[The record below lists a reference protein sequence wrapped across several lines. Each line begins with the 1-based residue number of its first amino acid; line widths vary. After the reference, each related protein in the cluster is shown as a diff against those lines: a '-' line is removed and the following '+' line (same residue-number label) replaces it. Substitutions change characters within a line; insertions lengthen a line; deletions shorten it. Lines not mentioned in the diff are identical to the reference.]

1 MKTENL
7 ETLLIDRA
15 LGELPAETAELLD
28 EYLAHNPTAA
38 QKSAQLEDT
47 LRNAAE
53 SMRVD
58 CPKITRAFPRD
69 LIERANRGLR
79 WRQQTF
85 QLLKLAACL
94 ALGLTLGWF
103 GKTQPDAM
111 TEARVTTSEPTLQE
125 TKSEHRATPSAGFW
139 SVARFEAR
147 TSVTKSENKSSRYR
161 LQLLSPISTSKN

>member
-7 ETLLIDRA
+7 EALLIDRA
-15 LGELPAETAELLD
+15 MGELPAATAELLD
-28 EYLAHNPTAA
+28 EYLAHNPEAA

-47 LRNAAE
+47 MRNAAE

-58 CPKITRAFPRD
+58 SPKVTQAFPRD

-79 WRQQTF
+79 WRRQTA

-103 GKTQPDAM
+103 GKTQPDAVTM
-111 TEARVTTSEPTLQE
+111 AHVTTSESTLQE
-125 TKSEHRATPSAGFW
+125 PTLVKRATPSVGFW

-147 TSVTKSENKSSRYR
+147 TSATKSEDKASRYK
-161 LQLLSPISTSKN
+161 LQSLSLISTSKN